1 MNISLELLQIL
12 DAIEQRGS
20 FAAAAHSLHR
30 VPSAVS
36 QAINK
41 AETQFGF
48 PLYELD
54 GRRNVLTAAGKNLL
68 DGGRSL
74 LDGARNLEQ
83 QTRQVASGW
92 EAQLRIAMD
101 SLLPVAGLFS
111 LIEEFHAEG
120 HNTELRLSTEILAG
134 CWDALLDGRAD
145 LAIGAPG
152 DMPPGGGLS
161 ATLLG
166 SVEFAFAIAPDHRL
180 AQVPEP
186 IPTELIRRERA
197 IAVAGTTR
205 TLAARSNGLLSG
217 QPTLTVPDIQ
227 SKIAAQAAGL
237 GVGYLP
243 VSRAEAEVA
252 RGTWS
257 SAARPNPG
265 RRSPCTSPGA
275 AATGGR
281 H

>member
-1 MNISLELLQIL
+1 
-12 DAIEQRGS
+12 
-20 FAAAAHSLHR
+20 
-30 VPSAVS
+30 
-36 QAINK
+36 
-41 AETQFGF
+41 
-48 PLYELD
+48 
-54 GRRNVLTAAGKNLL
+54 
-68 DGGRSL
+68 
-74 LDGARNLEQ
+74 
-83 QTRQVASGW
+83 
-92 EAQLRIAMD
+92 MD

-134 CWDALLDGRAD
+134 CWDALLDGRATGD
-145 LAIGAPG
+145 WRPG

-227 SKIAAQAAGL
+227 SKIAAQAAGPSASVTCRL
-237 GVGYLP
+237 TRRSG
-243 VSRAEAEVA
+243 SRP
-252 RGTWS
+252 RHPGH
-257 SAARPNPG
+257 PPHGQNPG

-275 AATGGR
+275 AATGAGTEMVSGKLETPAIR
-281 H
+281 AGLLSSG